1 MFRMITKKRPIVEM
15 KKRLTERSALEDL
28 IKLVTP
34 SKKYENQIL

>member
-1 MFRMITKKRPIVEM
+1 MITKKKPPISDM

-34 SKKYENQIL
+34 PKRYDNHIL